1 MKKKECNSDTF
12 DSEMRNLMEVFIVG
26 IENKDDTLKAMR
38 LAYNS
43 EISRVNLIMRSVP
56 IAMIPLWHDYKEE
69 VKQKYNSF
77 TYTVKSF

>member
-1 MKKKECNSDTF
+1 MKKKECNNGTF

-26 IENKDDTLKAMR
+26 IENKDDTLEAMR

-43 EISRVNLIMRSVP
+43 EISRVNLIMRNIP
-56 IAMIPLWHDYKEE
+56 IVMIPIWHDYKEE